1 MPNGRDGEQSRT
13 ILDDLLPI
21 AYSAHNNKR
30 QINKRKGQEMKIPP
44 VKGTRDFY
52 PAEMAVRNFII
63 DGWKK
68 VSIRNGFEEFD
79 SPILE
84 HLQMFTLKSGDEI
97 VEQLFSLKDRG
108 GRDLALIPEMTP
120 SLARMVNQR
129 INSLPKPIKWFSVP
143 RLFRAERPQKGRLR
157 EFFQWNIDIIGVE
170 GGFGRALA
178 DAEVIFTTV
187 DYLREVG
194 LTSKDIKVKIS
205 SRELLASF
213 LKGLGI
219 PDEKLQSVYAVLD
232 KKSKLPPETFE
243 KILGE
248 QISDKKAVG
257 KILDFISVDSIP
269 ELKKLAENESDQNN
283 AYLDIQYVLDHL
295 KAMEVGD
302 FCVYDPS
309 IVRGLAYYTG
319 IVFEVHDIT
328 GDLRAICGG
337 GRYDNLL
344 KDFGGPDVSATGM
357 GMGDCI
363 LEILLREKG
372 LLDRKIPAKTLDYFI
387 AYMGPFG
394 DEARSIVGKLRSMKK
409 SVNFC
414 YKPSSIS
421 SQLKEAS
428 AQNARNCIIIGYDEL
443 KKKEITIKDMSS
455 GQQQTVPISKF
466 LQNPEVFLRSE

>member
-1 MPNGRDGEQSRT
+1 
-13 ILDDLLPI
+13 
-21 AYSAHNNKR
+21 
-30 QINKRKGQEMKIPP
+30 MKIPP

-63 DGWKK
+63 DGWKA
-68 VSIRNGFEEFD
+68 VSIRNGFEEYD

-84 HLQMFTLKSGDEI
+84 HLKMFQIKSGDEI

-108 GRDLALIPEMTP
+108 DRDLALIPEMTP

-129 INSLPKPIKWFSVP
+129 INSLPKPLKWFSVP

-170 GGFGRALA
+170 GGFGKALA
-178 DAEVIFTTV
+178 DAEIVFTTV

-194 LTSKDIKVKIS
+194 LTDKDIKVKIS
-205 SRELLASF
+205 SRELLAAY

-219 PDEKLQSVYAVLD
+219 PDDKLESIYAVLD
-232 KKSKLPPETFE
+232 KKSKLPPEAFE
-243 KILGE
+243 KILEE
-248 QISDKKAVG
+248 QFPDKKTVT
-257 KILDFISVDSIP
+257 KILDFMSIDSIP
-269 ELKKLAENESDQNN
+269 QLKELAEHESEQND
-283 AYLDIQYVLDHL
+283 AYLNIRYVLDHL
-295 KAMEVGD
+295 DAMGAGD

-344 KDFGGPDVSATGM
+344 RDFGGPDVSATGM
-357 GMGDCI
+357 GMGDCV

-372 LLDRKIPAKTLDYFI
+372 LLDKKIPAKSLDVYVVYL
-387 AYMGPFG
+387 AAFG
-394 DEARSIVGKLRSMKK
+394 TEAGSIVGKLRSMKK

-428 AQNARNCIIIGYDEL
+428 AQNAKNCIIIGEEEL
-443 KKKEITIKDMSS
+443 KEDKITVKNMTT
-455 GQQQTVPISKF
+455 GQQQTVPINKF
-466 LQNPEVFLRSE
+466 LQNPEEFLKI

>member
-1 MPNGRDGEQSRT
+1 
-13 ILDDLLPI
+13 
-21 AYSAHNNKR
+21 
-30 QINKRKGQEMKIPP
+30 MKIPP

-52 PAEMAVRNFII
+52 PADMAVRNYII

-84 HLQMFTLKSGDEI
+84 HLQMFTAKSGEEI

-157 EFFQWNIDIIGVE
+157 EFFQWNIDIIGAE
-170 GGFGRALA
+170 GAFGKELA

-194 LTSKDIKVKIS
+194 LTSRDIKVKIS

-219 PDEKLQSVYAVLD
+219 PDEKLQSVYAALD
-232 KKSKLPPETFE
+232 KRSKIPADTFE
-243 KILGE
+243 KILKE
-248 QISDKKAVG
+248 QLPDKKTV
-257 KILDFISVDSIP
+257 KEVLDFMSINSIP
-269 ELKKLAENESDQNN
+269 KLKELVEHKSDQNN
-283 AYLDIQYVLDHL
+283 AYLSIRQVLDYL
-295 KAMEVGD
+295 DMMGAGD

-319 IVFEVHDIT
+319 IVFEVHDIV

-344 KDFGGPDVSATGM
+344 KDFGGPAVSATGM
-357 GMGDCI
+357 GMGDCV
-363 LEILLREKG
+363 LEILLRERG
-372 LLDRKIPAKTLDYFI
+372 LLDKQIKKPELDYFV
-387 AYMGPFG
+387 ACLG
-394 DEARSIVGKLRSMKK
+394 IVGKEAWNIIGKLRLMGYSANY
-409 SVNFC
+409 S
-414 YKPSSIS
+414 YKMGGLSR
-421 SQLKEAS
+421 QLTEAS
-428 AQNARNCIIIGYDEL
+428 AQNAKFCIIIGEDEL
-443 KKKEITIKDMSS
+443 EKNEIKIKDMAT
-455 GQQQTVPISKF
+455 GQQETVPIDKFMDGLIQSK
-466 LQNPEVFLRSE
+466 